1 MSWRIGPREAVWRDG
16 EGMKNLRYLGA
27 MALVGVGLIGF
38 AGCKSAPELVS
49 ADAQKAIQ
57 AKYAAQA
64 PVNVQITVNDLGMQ
78 QGANG
83 KLWTR
88 AKVYPNKYW
97 ADFTLTPEGKKAVKL
112 LGGGDT
118 IQWRPDSLEDKKF
131 VVVVTS
137 AVATSPKVKDVQVAQ
152 EAGAGKSVAF
162 TEVENLD
169 GVSDV
174 LQQIAHN
181 PGNKLS
187 QKKMANFTLD
197 GSAWKLD
204 SIQ

>member
-1 MSWRIGPREAVWRDG
+1 
-16 EGMKNLRYLGA
+16 MKNLKIFGA
-27 MALVGVGLIGF
+27 MALVGAGLVVL
-38 AGCKSAPELVS
+38 AGCKSAPELAT
-49 ADAQKAIQ
+49 ADAQKLIQ
-57 AKYAAQA
+57 AKYDAAPA
-64 PVNVQITVNDLGMQ
+64 AGVAITVDDTGMQ

-88 AKVYPNKYW
+88 GKIYPNRYW

-112 LGGGDT
+112 TNGGDT
-118 IQWRPDSLEDKKF
+118 IQWRPNSPEDKSF
-131 VVVVTS
+131 VIVVTTLT
-137 AVATSPKVKDVQVAQ
+137 ATRPKIKDIQPAQ

-162 TEVENLD
+162 TEVVNLE
-169 GVSDV
+169 GVNSV

-187 QKKMANFTLD
+187 DKKTANFVLD